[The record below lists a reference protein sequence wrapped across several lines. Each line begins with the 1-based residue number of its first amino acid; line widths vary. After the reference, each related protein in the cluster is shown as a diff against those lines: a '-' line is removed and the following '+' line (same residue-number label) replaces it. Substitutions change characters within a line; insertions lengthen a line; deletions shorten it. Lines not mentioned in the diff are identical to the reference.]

1 MPSKIVL
8 APAMHCDKCKEL
20 IESEIK
26 KLSNIDGVLADEKT
40 KSVTVMWS
48 EPQNWE
54 SIAARLTE
62 IGYPS
67 QPLNEIKRHV
77 AIVLYDGF
85 TALDA
90 VGPYEVLVSL
100 PDTQVHFVSN
110 QRGPVWADTGQLA
123 LTATATFD
131 ELPNPAIIVIP
142 GGGHGIMKAV
152 EDPALMGWIK
162 QAHETSEWTTSV
174 CTGVYVLG
182 LAGILQGLDVTTHW
196 ASRSFM
202 QQYCGA
208 NYVAER
214 FVQQGKVITAAGVS
228 AGIDMALFLAEKL
241 SNTQTAQAIQL
252 ACEYD
257 PHPPFAAGN
266 FQTASPEL
274 MAEANQVVNL
284 YRTNPA

>member
-8 APAMHCDKCKEL
+8 APTIHCSDCKEL

-90 VGPYEVLVSL
+90 VGRKGTHEISIDDKPQYAV
-100 PDTQVHFVSN
+100 
-110 QRGPVWADTGQLA
+110 
-123 LTATATFD
+123 
-131 ELPNPAIIVIP
+131 IIF
-142 GGGHGIMKAV
+142 KAHQSV
-152 EDPALMGWIK
+152 ERL
-162 QAHETSEWTTSV
+162 
-174 CTGVYVLG
+174 
-182 LAGILQGLDVTTHW
+182 
-196 ASRSFM
+196 
-202 QQYCGA
+202 
-208 NYVAER
+208 
-214 FVQQGKVITAAGVS
+214 
-228 AGIDMALFLAEKL
+228 
-241 SNTQTAQAIQL
+241 
-252 ACEYD
+252 
-257 PHPPFAAGN
+257 
-266 FQTASPEL
+266 
-274 MAEANQVVNL
+274 
-284 YRTNPA
+284 